1 LSIQKEE
8 LTDPL
13 LKNTLTDEELNQLSR
28 MKEEEIKNK
37 KGYRK
42 KLKKQNEN
50 EKKKEIKSISKI
62 DEEEYIPRKL
72 TKEEEEKIEKMV
84 EEDDSGP
91 VTFDEDEIT
100 QDLSEQLEGIDEEQ
114 YLMSMST
121 ILESEFLSVVNVPKD
136 ILGKINLVRKGGLNW
151 FIPKKNP

>member
-1 LSIQKEE
+1 MLLSLAKKTLSNKEKYFSKRNISVKLETELDKKELKEELESVKDEEDEELEKFILSIQKEE

-72 TKEEEEKIEKMV
+72 TKEEEEKIEK
-84 EEDDSGP
+84 
-91 VTFDEDEIT
+91 
-100 QDLSEQLEGIDEEQ
+100 
-114 YLMSMST
+114 
-121 ILESEFLSVVNVPKD
+121 N
-136 ILGKINLVRKGGLNW
+136 GGRR
-151 FIPKKNP
+151 